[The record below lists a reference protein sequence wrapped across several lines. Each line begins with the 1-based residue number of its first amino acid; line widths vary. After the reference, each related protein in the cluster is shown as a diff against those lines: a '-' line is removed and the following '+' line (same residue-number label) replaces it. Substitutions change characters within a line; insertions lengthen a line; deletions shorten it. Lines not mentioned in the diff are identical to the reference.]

1 MAGINP
7 INYSKTQR
15 IVLLID
21 LNPLLHLQN
30 PNSYL
35 TSILTSAKILLS
47 FPPLSLSLSS
57 FKLFFSSL
65 SPLKSSSSL
74 PNIPISL
81 YNPNSLSFNRPDET
95 LISLSQTLDLA
106 CNLVD
111 GSISGSVSRGSHL
124 SSSIA
129 QVIHDYGWDLSDC
142 SNDSDLLGT
151 VRSNLVVLFSP
162 VCRSNKDLIDFMG
175 VDDVVNDCDVFCD
188 KFRGVFGHARDAFA
202 SRDIHFS
209 WVDVNCNNDS
219 GNDFEKDKLDEYNRL
234 VGFFQNGV
242 KSLGWG
248 LCSND
253 SIVLGSALVSFGL
266 IYPMIGVSS
275 TYPKLNDKCKKVFGQ
290 LNLEILD
297 VSGKPMVCKYCDL
310 QLLDLKML
318 RGRRLHGLSISE
330 GYEKAGKLS
339 QQSCGIWESFG
350 DGLVKIDVKSL
361 CRDGELV
368 TMDEQ
373 ISDVVLVDEL
383 SIDSK
388 KKKEKSSSE
397 FFADRVLDLLL
408 EGTGR
413 FTKRKSPPFW
423 QILLSFLYRKG
434 YWALLHLS
442 NAKGIITMG
451 VLKPFTINSA
461 FLFILKDS
469 TDLCGAQ
476 NGVSELNL
484 GHGSSEKG
492 DKIVGIDMSM
502 DSVSGTRKSESRR
515 KHRMHPHRYKDLS
528 WGSFCKAASRPCE
541 MELEGAYFSKEC
553 DTSKKLKFLQCW
565 IKQVAKNSSS
575 LPCKSDTPKI
585 MEKTE
590 ERLCQLHQESQQL
603 LSSLAKEHAVM
614 GPQIKQTGASQ
625 EAAEAFFSNLSQ
637 RIQNGIASGVD
648 LVAFAQR
655 VVSSCIY
662 WLRGKL
668 GPNTKEVSQASLE
681 KSDGS
686 SYGGLVAGELIK
698 LLLIDPKDIAGK
710 HKDGDLSSKATDA
723 QSSSTSSGDRIRQY
737 ELQILFRMEIL
748 QSEIVAGIRD
758 STKNKFVK
766 QICCLLEFIQCN
778 MEDGFFGDFNF
789 SDYVG
794 RTIKSRYSQ
803 NLGNIVHRIYDQMD
817 LLLFDDGDDESPNP
831 LLNSEDS
838 SQSWKVG
845 SEPNSTDDSF
855 HTGSTDHD
863 RKLVEA
869 QERRTRALK
878 FASFTRRAMPDLQR
892 VWAPKPPK
900 LSRSKSDSFR
910 RSKRKDRHRE
920 NYDRVCETPTSGA
933 KKCLFPSD
941 GSVGDEEE
949 YREQGGNSTG
959 SVHRALFQ
967 DESWHHEWEL

>member
-1 MAGINP
+1 MI
-7 INYSKTQR
+7 T
-15 IVLLID
+15 
-21 LNPLLHLQN
+21 
-30 PNSYL
+30 
-35 TSILTSAKILLS
+35 
-47 FPPLSLSLSS
+47 
-57 FKLFFSSL
+57 
-65 SPLKSSSSL
+65 
-74 PNIPISL
+74 
-81 YNPNSLSFNRPDET
+81 DET
-95 LISLSQTLDLA
+95 LNLLSQTLELA

-111 GSISGSVSRGSHL
+111 ASISGSGSRSSHL

-142 SNDSDLLGT
+142 CNDSDLLGT

-188 KFRGVFGHARDAFA
+188 KFRGVFGHVRDAFA

-209 WVDVNCNNDS
+209 WVDLNFDNDG
-219 GNDFEKDKLDEYNRL
+219 GNDVKKDKLDEYSRL

-248 LCSND
+248 LCSSD

-266 IYPMIGVSS
+266 IYPMIGVSA
-275 TYPKLNDKCKKVFGQ
+275 TFPKLNDKCKKVCGQ

-297 VSGKPMVCKYCDL
+297 VSGKPMECKYCDL

-330 GYEKAGKLS
+330 GSEKAGELS

-350 DGLVKIDVKSL
+350 DGVVKIDVKSL
-361 CRDGELV
+361 CRNGESV
-368 TMDEQ
+368 NMDEQ

-383 SIDSK
+383 STDSK
-388 KKKEKSSSE
+388 KKNEKSSTE
-397 FFADRVLDLLL
+397 FFADRERLL
-408 EGTGR
+408 
-413 FTKRKSPPFW
+413 
-423 QILLSFLYRKG
+423 
-434 YWALLHLS
+434 
-442 NAKGIITMG
+442 GIIAFVKCQGHHNQG

-461 FLFILKDS
+461 FLFILKDC

-492 DKIVGIDMSM
+492 EKTVGIDMSM
-502 DSVSGTRKSESRR
+502 DSVSGVCKSESRR

-528 WGSFCKAASRPCE
+528 WGSFCKAAARPCE

-565 IKQVAKNSSS
+565 IKQAAKSSSS

-590 ERLCQLHQESQQL
+590 ERLCQLHQESQQPL
-603 LSSLAKEHAVM
+603 PSLAKEHAVV

-662 WLRGKL
+662 WLRRKL
-668 GPNTKEVSQASLE
+668 EPNTKEESQASLE

-698 LLLIDPKDIAGK
+698 LLLINPKDIAGK
-710 HKDGDLSSKATDA
+710 HKDSDLSSKATDA
-723 QSSSTSSGDRIRQY
+723 HSSNTSSEDRIRQY

-778 MEDGFFGDFNF
+778 MEDGFFGDFDF

-803 NLGNIVHRIYDQMD
+803 NLGSIVHKIYDQMD
-817 LLLFDDGDDESPNP
+817 LLLFDDGDDDESPNP

-845 SEPNSTDDSF
+845 SEPNSTDDSL

-878 FASFTRRAMPDLQR
+878 FASFSRRAMPDLQR

-941 GSVGDEEE
+941 GSVGDVEE
-949 YREQGGNSTG
+949 YREHGGNSTS

-967 DESWHHEWEL
+967 DESWHHEWGL